1 MIPVPANTRVWLAAG
16 VTDMRRGFTTLA
28 AQAEQTLKQDPFAG
42 HLFVFR
48 GRRGDLIKI
57 IWWDGQGACLF
68 SKRLEKGRFVW
79 PSAKEGKI
87 ALTAAQLAMLLEG
100 IDWRLPQLDPA
111 QSGINARK
119 GFPSRCCFAMVWP
132 CWTSTKLCRKTPTN

>member
-1 MIPVPANTRVWLAAG
+1 MIPVPANTRVCLAAG

-28 AQAEQTLKQDPFAG
+28 AQAEATLKQNPFTG

-68 SKRLEKGRFVW
+68 SKRLEQGRLIR

-100 IDWRLPQLDPA
+100 IDWRLPQR
-111 QSGINARK
+111 S
-119 GFPSRCCFAMVWP
+119 
-132 CWTSTKLCRKTPTN
+132 WTPLTAG

>member
-16 VTDMRRGFTTLA
+16 VTDMRRGFATLA
-28 AQAEQTLKQDPFAG
+28 AQAEQTLTQDPFAG

-100 IDWRLPQLDPA
+100 IDWRLPQR
-111 QSGINARK
+111 S
-119 GFPSRCCFAMVWP
+119 
-132 CWTSTKLCRKTPTN
+132 WTPLKAG

>member
-1 MIPVPANTRVWLAAG
+1 MSIRRLSAHAC
-16 VTDMRRGFTTLA
+16 MREKG
-28 AQAEQTLKQDPFAG
+28 
-42 HLFVFR
+42 
-48 GRRGDLIKI
+48 IKI

-100 IDWRLPQLDPA
+100 IDWRLPQRSWKPLTA
-111 QSGINARK
+111 G
-119 GFPSRCCFAMVWP
+119 
-132 CWTSTKLCRKTPTN
+132 